1 MSWSTIRL
9 PNEFGPWKDDGL
21 HHPHAHQNYEE
32 TLMFFSLDQ
41 DNLTDLHGVADMCMG
56 EEGEDQEH
64 LLLTKATATIMHKGV
79 SHLPLVFKE
88 VDYDTPMVFIT
99 LSRSSG
105 F

>member
-1 MSWSTIRL
+1 
-9 PNEFGPWKDDGL
+9 
-21 HHPHAHQNYEE
+21 
-32 TLMFFSLDQ
+32 MFFSLDQ

-88 VDYDTPMVFIT
+88 VDYNTPMVFIT